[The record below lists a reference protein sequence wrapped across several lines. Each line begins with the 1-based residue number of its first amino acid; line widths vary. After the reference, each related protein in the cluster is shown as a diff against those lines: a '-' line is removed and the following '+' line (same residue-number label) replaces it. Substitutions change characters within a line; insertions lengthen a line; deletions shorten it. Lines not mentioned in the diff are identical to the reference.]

1 MIDSPTTDSV
11 ASAPQFA
18 APESGPLR
26 VSVAR
31 VLGLASITALTLLA
45 VAAGTAPAQG
55 GARAAAHAPSFC
67 KLEDEAG
74 PGRASILTL
83 SVRHTG
89 CAAGK
94 RFVRAYQR
102 CRVRQGDGDT
112 RCIGRVDGYRCSERR
127 SNETP
132 GAFKARVTCREGARR
147 IKHTFAWF
155 GDAPVAVDT
164 EAELRAAWADPLV
177 TGIELNR
184 DIFMRSCLTGE
195 PIRESLRPLTLDGNG
210 HTIRQTCFEKR
221 LLNQN
226 GTGFL
231 LIKDV
236 TLTRGGNDG
245 PGAAVTTRGEIVVM
259 DSIVHENLAEEP
271 GGGIFSQRKATVIR
285 SVITGNLANDD
296 GGGVY
301 ARRGGIQVFDSILSD
316 NLVDGS
322 GGALGSTG
330 DILVVR
336 SHVDGNTT
344 DGDGGAIYTDEDG
357 DVTVIDSTVDGNTA
371 DGPGG
376 AIFTLEG
383 DVTIVNSTVNGN
395 RADDRGGA
403 ISGEADVTVINST
416 IARNAAVAH
425 VGGGIWARS
434 DLFVTNSTISNN
446 YAEGQGGGVL
456 AAGNVGLVYST
467 VLDNV
472 APVAAN
478 VGAGQELMA
487 FGSVIGP
494 TSTDPFGGQIQPT
507 GTNCRIISSSSSG
520 YNRVSD
526 GSCGLTGPGDVVG
539 GEDPMLAVLGDN
551 GGLGETR
558 MPLPNSPVLDRIPVG
573 DCSFA
578 PFGYDLE
585 GEQHLGE
592 FGIDPLAPVT
602 TDQRGVGRAQ
612 GEGCEVGAVELGSS
626 PPPASASLPGASA
639 PEGDNAPTS
648 ELNGQGEPTAASMTP
663 APMARAT
670 GPTPAVRGNDQRL
683 RRGARTPRSEL
694 RSLERRV
701 DFIEHRIEI
710 MERIAKRH
718 RHFDHCLTRVPVSEY
733 GDQDHRFGFHYDERD
748 GTGPD
753 RRPAL
758 AIDTNRRNPDY
769 TFLRFDRRDACQSAP
784 TKPGTPEE
792 PGTADPAKRQGA
804 GTASR
809 LAGIRTLERR
819 LRNLDRREGRLEDMS
834 ERFDEFESCLSWVP
848 VTEYGDPDG
857 GFGYLFGSEGA
868 VPGYRAA
875 ITIDVS
881 QWDDPDY
888 MFLGFQRGDLPYRA
902 RECGGEP
909 GESVDKAPAPAA
921 SGKARASRGQSKSA
935 RSESSLNDRL
945 VDLHQEIASF
955 AEDVEDLGEP
965 VEEFDTF
972 DQCMHLIGV
981 NQYGN
986 RSGTVGYHYGAGRL
1000 RPAFALDFSPGRPEY
1015 QMLAH
1020 PGEEPPSI
1028 ECNEDA
1034 GGLFTNE

>member
-1 MIDSPTTDSV
+1 MTVDT
-11 ASAPQFA
+11 
-18 APESGPLR
+18 E
-26 VSVAR
+26 
-31 VLGLASITALTLLA
+31 
-45 VAAGTAPAQG
+45 
-55 GARAAAHAPSFC
+55 ARAAAHAPSFC
-67 KLEDEAG
+67 KLGSAAG
-74 PGRASILTL
+74 PGKTSVLTL

-89 CAAGK
+89 CATGK
-94 RFVRAYQR
+94 RLVRAYHE
-102 CRVRQGDGDT
+102 CRVGQGDGDGSCV
-112 RCIGRVDGYRCSERR
+112 RRVDGYRCSERR
-127 SNETP
+127 SNEAS
-132 GAFKARVTCREGARR
+132 GAFKARVSCRDGARR
-147 IKHTFAWF
+147 VKHRYTWF
-155 GDAPVAVDT
+155 GDAPVVVDT
-164 EAELRAAWADPLV
+164 EAELGAAWADPLV
-177 TGIELNR
+177 TGIELSA
-184 DIFMRSCLTGE
+184 DIFMRSCLTGD

-231 LIKDV
+231 EIRDV

-245 PGAAVTTRGEIVVM
+245 PGAAITTRGEIVVM
-259 DSIVHENLAEEP
+259 DSRVHENLSEEP
-271 GGGIFSQRKATVIR
+271 GGGIFSQRKATIIR

-357 DVTVIDSTVDGNTA
+357 DITVIDSTVDGNTA

-376 AIFTLEG
+376 AMFTLEG
-383 DVTIVNSTVNGN
+383 DVTVVNSTVNGN

-434 DLFVTNSTISNN
+434 DLYVTNSTISNN
-446 YAEGQGGGVL
+446 YAEGQGGGVQ
-456 AAGNVGLVYST
+456 AAGDVGLTYST
-467 VLDNV
+467 IIDNI

-478 VGAGQELMA
+478 VGAGEDLTA
-487 FGSVIGP
+487 FGSIIGP
-494 TSTDPFGGQIQPT
+494 ANTEFVGGQVQPT
-507 GTNCRIISSSSSG
+507 GTNCRVTTAESHG
-520 YNRVSD
+520 YNVVSD
-526 GSCGLTGPGDVVG
+526 DSCGLAGPGDVIG
-539 GEDPMLAVLGDN
+539 GGDPLLGGLAQN

-558 MPLPNSPVLDRIPVG
+558 LPEPGSPVVDRIPPEACG
-573 DCSFA
+573 FA

-585 GEQHLGE
+585 GEQHLAA
-592 FGIDPLAPVT
+592 FGIDPIAPVT
-602 TDQRGVGRAQ
+602 TDQRGASRDQ
-612 GEGCEVGAVELGSS
+612 GAGCDVGAVELGSVPVARAGPPADVGPPRSDDRPQSDSSDQGDQTTSPVAGPS
-626 PPPASASLPGASA
+626 PPPEAS
-639 PEGDNAPTS
+639 ETS
-648 ELNGQGEPTAASMTP
+648 D
-663 APMARAT
+663 RA
-670 GPTPAVRGNDQRL
+670 G
-683 RRGARTPRSEL
+683 RGAQRPKL
-694 RSLERRV
+694 GNLEERV
-701 DFIEHRIEI
+701 DFNARRIRI
-710 MERIAKRH
+710 MERIARRY
-718 RHFDHCLTRVPVSEY
+718 RHFNDCLTRVPVSEY
-733 GDQDHRFGFHYDERD
+733 GDRDHRFGFRYDERD
-748 GTGPD
+748 GTGLD

-758 AIDTNRRNPDY
+758 AVDTDRRNPDY
-769 TFLRFDRRDACQSAP
+769 TLLKFDHRDACQSAP

-792 PGTADPAKRQGA
+792 PGTADPARHVTGTAGPARQHA
-804 GTASR
+804 GTDSR
-809 LAGIRTLERR
+809 LSRIRALERR
-819 LRNLDRREGRLEDMS
+819 LIELDRREGRLENMS

-857 GFGYLFGSEGA
+857 RFGYLFGSEGA
-868 VPGYRAA
+868 APGYRTG

-888 MFLGFQRGDLPYRA
+888 MFLGFRRGDLPSYRSMRRRGGDETPGPPA
-902 RECGGEP
+902 PTGPSRECGGEP
-909 GESVDKAPAPAA
+909 GESVDRAPASAPSRKVGVLPGKSTSS
-921 SGKARASRGQSKSA
+921 SGTSSRGISPRGK
-935 RSESSLNDRL
+935 SSLDDRL
-945 VDLHQEIASF
+945 GDIRQELASF

-981 NQYGN
+981 TEYGN
-986 RSGTVGYHYGAGRL
+986 RSGTVGYHFGAGKL
-1000 RPAFALDFSPGRPEY
+1000 RPAFALDFSPGPPEY

-1020 PGEEPPSI
+1020 PGEEPPTI

>member
-1 MIDSPTTDSV
+1 MSPHHVRLLVAPLVALILLASG
-11 ASAPQFA
+11 ASALGQGGGGPGAGMAQYCKLKNA
-18 APESGPLR
+18 TAPGAT
-26 VSVAR
+26 SV
-31 VLGLASITALTLLA
+31 LTLKVRGTGCGSGERLVGAYHRCRLA
-45 VAAGTAPAQG
+45 EGDQG
-55 GARAAAHAPSFC
+55 DRC
-67 KLEDEAG
+67 
-74 PGRASILTL
+74 RASI
-83 SVRHTG
+83 
-89 CAAGK
+89 AP
-94 RFVRAYQR
+94 
-102 CRVRQGDGDT
+102 
-112 RCIGRVDGYRCSERR
+112 YRCTERR
-127 SNETP
+127 SNPVGGGYE
-132 GAFKARVTCREGARR
+132 ARVSCGDGGRR
-147 IKHTFAWF
+147 ITHTYSWF
-155 GDAPVAVDT
+155 GAEPVVVDT
-164 EAELRAAWADPLV
+164 EAELRRAWADPLV
-177 TGIELNR
+177 TAIELTD
-184 DIFMRSCLTGE
+184 DIFMRACLRGG

-245 PGAAVTTRGEIVVM
+245 PGAAVTSRGEIVVM
-259 DSIVHENLAEEP
+259 DSVVHENLSEEP
-271 GGGIFSQRKATVIR
+271 GGGIFSQRKATIIR

-301 ARRGGIQVFDSILSD
+301 ARRGGIQVFDSILSN

-357 DVTVIDSTVDGNTA
+357 DVTVIDSTVDGNDA

-434 DLFVTNSTISNN
+434 DLFVSNSTISNN

-467 VLDNV
+467 VLDNI

-494 TSTDPFGGQIQPT
+494 ANTEPFGGQVQPT
-507 GTNCRIISSSSSG
+507 GTNCRVISSSSSG
-520 YNRVSD
+520 YNLVSD
-526 GSCGLTGPGDVVG
+526 GSCGLAGPGDVVG
-539 GEDPMLAVLGDN
+539 GEDPMLAELGDN

-558 MPLPNSPVLDRIPVG
+558 VPLPNSPALDRIPVG

-578 PFGYDLE
+578 PFGYALE
-585 GEQHLGE
+585 GEQHLGA

-612 GEGCEVGAVELGSS
+612 GEGCDVGAVELGSA
-626 PPPASASLPGASA
+626 PPPAPASLPEPRA
-639 PEGDNAPTS
+639 PEGEGAPTS
-648 ELNGQGEPTAASMTP
+648 EPDGQEGPIPASTTP
-663 APMARAT
+663 EPMARETA
-670 GPTPAVRGNDQRL
+670 PTLAPRQRGRG
-683 RRGARTPRSEL
+683 RSVGARGARSQVGAM
-694 RSLERRV
+694 ERRV
-701 DFIEHRIEI
+701 DFIERRIEI
-710 MERIAKRH
+710 MERIAR
-718 RHFDHCLTRVPVSEY
+718 RYRQFGRCLTRVPVSEY
-733 GDQDHRFGFHYDERD
+733 GDRDHRFGFHYDERD
-748 GTGPD
+748 GTGLD

-758 AIDTNRRNPDY
+758 ARDSDRRNPDY
-769 TFLRFDRRDACQSAP
+769 TFLKFDRRDACQSAP
-784 TKPGTPEE
+784 TRPGTPER
-792 PGTADPAKRQGA
+792 PGTADPAKRQGGNA
-804 GTASR
+804 ASV
-809 LAGIRTLERR
+809 LSGIRTLERR
-819 LRNLDRREGRLEDMS
+819 LEDLDRREGRLEDMS
-834 ERFDEFESCLSWVP
+834 EHFDEFESCLSWVP

-857 GFGYLFGSEGA
+857 GFGYLFGGQGG
-868 VPGYRAA
+868 VPRYRAA

-881 QWDDPDY
+881 EWDDPDY
-888 MFLGFQRGDLPYRA
+888 MFLGFERGDLPSYRSKKRRGGDETPA
-902 RECGGEP
+902 PPAPGGPSGRECGGEP
-909 GESVDKAPAPAA
+909 GESVDKAPAP
-921 SGKARASRGQSKSA
+921 GRARGSHGQSKSS
-935 RSESSLNDRL
+935 RSESLNDRL
-945 VDLHQEIASF
+945 VDVRQEIASF

-981 NQYGN
+981 NEYGN
-986 RSGTVGYHYGAGRL
+986 RSGTVGYHYGAGKL
-1000 RPAFALDFSPGRPEY
+1000 RPAFSLDFSRGRPEY

>member
-1 MIDSPTTDSV
+1 MKSV
-11 ASAPQFA
+11 S
-18 APESGPLR
+18 

-55 GARAAAHAPSFC
+55 GARAATDAPSFC
-67 KLEDEAG
+67 KLKDELG
-74 PGRASILTL
+74 PGKSSILTL

-94 RFVRAYQR
+94 RLVRDYQR
-102 CRVRQGDGDT
+102 CRVRQGDPDT
-112 RCIGRVDGYRCSERR
+112 RCSGRVDGYRCSERR

-132 GAFKARVTCREGARR
+132 DAFKARVTCRQGARR
-147 IKHTFAWF
+147 IKHMYGWFA
-155 GDAPVAVDT
+155 DAPVAVDT
-164 EAELRAAWADPLV
+164 EAELRDAWADPLV
-177 TGIELNR
+177 TGIELNQ

-259 DSIVHENLAEEP
+259 DSTVHENLAEEP

-416 IARNAAVAH
+416 IARNAAFAH

-434 DLFVTNSTISNN
+434 DLFVTNSTISHN
-446 YAEGQGGGVL
+446 YAEGEGGGVL
-456 AAGNVGLVYST
+456 AAGLVGLAYST
-467 VLDNV
+467 VADNV

-478 VGAGQELMA
+478 VGAGSGLRA
-487 FGSVIGP
+487 FGSIVGP
-494 TSTDPFGGQIQPT
+494 PDPEPVGGQIQPI
-507 GTNCRIISSSSSG
+507 GPNCRVSSPESFG
-520 YNRVSD
+520 YNFVSD
-526 GSCGLTGPGDVVG
+526 ASCGLDGPSDVIG
-539 GEDPMLAVLGDN
+539 GDPMLAPHLAEN
-551 GGLGETR
+551 GGRGETR
-558 MPLPNSPVLDRIPVG
+558 LPLPGSPVLDRIPAGVC
-573 DCSFA
+573 DFT

-585 GEQHLGE
+585 GEQHLDQ
-592 FGIDPLAPVT
+592 FGIDPIAPVT
-602 TDQRGVGRAQ
+602 TDQRGVARPV
-612 GEGCEVGAVELGSS
+612 GEGCDVGSVEGTLVSPPAPVAPTEAGAPDPEVGPSPGTSPQPEETSS
-626 PPPASASLPGASA
+626 PSAPASTPQ
-639 PEGDNAPTS
+639 NTS
-648 ELNGQGEPTAASMTP
+648 HQGRS
-663 APMARAT
+663 
-670 GPTPAVRGNDQRL
+670 PAVRGNELGRL
-683 RRGARTPRSEL
+683 DL
-694 RSLERRV
+694 RV
-701 DFIEHRIEI
+701 DRIEHRIEI
-710 MERIAKRH
+710 MEEIASRY
-718 RHFDHCLTRVPVSEY
+718 RHFQNCLTRVPVSEY
-733 GDQDHRFGFHYDERD
+733 GDRDHRFGFHYDERD
-748 GTGPD
+748 GTGLD
-753 RRPAL
+753 LRPAL
-758 AIDTNRRNPDY
+758 ATDTDRRNPDY
-769 TFLRFDRRDACQSAP
+769 TFLKFDHRDACQSAP
-784 TKPGTPEE
+784 TKPGTPEA
-792 PGTADPAKRQGA
+792 PGTADPAKSQGA
-804 GTASR
+804 GKASP
-809 LAGIRTLERR
+809 LSEIRTLERR
-819 LRNLDRREGRLEDMS
+819 LRDLDRREERLEDMS
-834 ERFDEFESCLSWVP
+834 EHFDEFESCLSWVP

-857 GFGYLFGSEGA
+857 AFGYLFGSEGA
-868 VPGYRAA
+868 VPEYRAA

-888 MFLGFQRGDLPYRA
+888 MFLGFRRGDLPNYRSMRRRGGDETPGPPA
-902 RECGGEP
+902 PTGPSRRECGGEP
-909 GESVDKAPAPAA
+909 GEGVDKAPAPSA
-921 SGKARASRGQSKSA
+921 SGNAVGSRA
-935 RSESSLNDRL
+935 RSKDSELNDRL
-945 VDLHQEIASF
+945 GDVRQEIASF
-955 AEDVEDLGEP
+955 GEDVEDLGEP

-981 NQYGN
+981 TESGD
-986 RSGTVGYHYGAGRL
+986 RSGTVGYHYGAGKL
-1000 RPAFALDFSPGRPEY
+1000 RPAFALDFSAGPPEF